1 MVAQTKHFLPAGP
14 RMQTSNSSISK
25 HVGLKGKN
33 NEGVKPA
40 IAPEGVSMQ
49 RTSTFN
55 KRRSL
60 VIERLH
66 TARVSRPRSPS
77 TRLEKENEL
86 KNLRMVSVVNSP
98 PGGRKT
104 QSLSRPVEKQDADET
119 DDSARQVEKQDA
131 DETDVSARQVEKKDA
146 DETDVSAFA
155 NFWQRFVPYVPH
167 TKNGFIDST
176 QKKGLS
182 SRQIEKDN
190 TNRTNISGS
199 EKFWTKFVPS
209 GTKSKICLT
218 DTPEA
223 SFSDDNL
230 VVIAECA
237 DNVVAIAEC
246 ADGSDQGKTEETNE
260 AIETNEVKETV
271 GERNSYNGSNG
282 LSDII
287 MPFWSK
293 ISVCGKRY

>member
-1 MVAQTKHFLPAGP
+1 
-14 RMQTSNSSISK
+14 MQTSNSSISK

-33 NEGVKPA
+33 NEGVKPE

-66 TARVSRPRSPS
+66 TARVNRPRSPS

-104 QSLSRPVEKQDADET
+104 QSLSRP
-119 DDSARQVEKQDA
+119 VEKQDA

-199 EKFWTKFVPS
+199 AKFWTKLVPC

-230 VVIAECA
+230 
-237 DNVVAIAEC
+237 VAIAEC